1 MLDIIKKQKQ
11 EIKSKIEQLKTAL
24 EENQIA
30 FYNLPDYEQ
39 KKYFKE
45 TPAEKRIMRT
55 WEKQREEIKH
65 LEQLALI
72 YKNNYRAE
80 LLKIVIPA
88 FIAILK
94 KYDGKKAGDKT
105 RAKMSDELNA
115 AVGCR
120 TCFNR
125 IWDKECTLVEI
136 TELSQD
142 WVCGEKF
149 DFYISHD
156 NAFINDENI
165 INGKITADDI
175 KCEKPEY
182 IDNPEERLT
191 QIKAAWETVQQE
203 KEKYMATVN
212 AYNALIVD
220 GMDRG

>member
-24 EENQIA
+24 EESQNA
-30 FYNLPDYEQ
+30 FYNLPDDEQ

-45 TPAEKRIMRT
+45 TPAEQCIMRT

-72 YKNNYRAE
+72 YKNNYRVE
-80 LLKIVIPA
+80 LLKQLMPA

-105 RAKMSDELNA
+105 RAKISDELMSA
-115 AVGCR
+115 IGCR

-149 DFYISHD
+149 DFYISHGK
-156 NAFINDENI
+156 AFINDENI
-165 INGKITADDI
+165 INGNITADDI
-175 KCEKPEY
+175 KCEKLEY
-182 IDNPEERLT
+182 IDKPEERLT
-191 QIKAAWETVQQE
+191 QIKEAWGTMQ
-203 KEKYMATVN
+203 
-212 AYNALIVD
+212 
-220 GMDRG
+220 

>member
-1 MLDIIKKQKQ
+1 MLDIIKKQKE
-11 EIKSKIEQLKTAL
+11 EIKSKIAQAKETLNAS
-24 EENQIA
+24 ENA
-30 FYNLPDYEQ
+30 FYDLSYAEQ
-39 KKYFKE
+39 KNYCKQ
-45 TPAEKRIMRT
+45 TPAENRIMRT

-94 KYDGKKAGDKT
+94 KYDGKKADDKT
-105 RAKMSDELNA
+105 RAKISDELMA

-125 IWDKECTLVEI
+125 KWDNACTLVEI

-142 WVCGEKF
+142 WVRGEAF
-149 DFYISHD
+149 DFYIKLD
-156 NAFINDENI
+156 NAFINGENI
-165 INGKITADDI
+165 INGNITADDI
-175 KCEKPEY
+175 KGEKPEY

-191 QIKAAWETVQQE
+191 QIKAAWETIQQE
-203 KEKYMATVN
+203 KEKY
-212 AYNALIVD
+212 NALIVN
-220 GMDRG
+220 GMDRV